1 MPEINVDNN
10 FTSINPASVNNVELN
25 KQSDEL
31 DQADF
36 IQLLVAQVKNQDP
49 TKPMDPSQFMSQLT
63 QSSMVNGINEL
74 QKSFDSLATKLSS
87 DQSLQAANLVGKSVL
102 LASDQ
107 GYLATGNSISGQLS
121 LEGNASDVTLN
132 IFNSQGEKIKSLPL
146 GGSNEGELQFK
157 WDGIADDG
165 SVASAGNYLVTAEA
179 LINGQQ
185 QAVEVALDYRI
196 ESINVNRNTDGS
208 QAGTLLNLASGQSIS
223 LSDVLEIK

>member
-1 MPEINVDNN
+1 MPEINVDNS
-10 FTSINPASVNNVELN
+10 FTSINPASVNDAALNKPNDELN
-25 KQSDEL
+25 
-31 DQADF
+31 QADF
-36 IQLLVAQVKNQDP
+36 IELLVAQVKNQDP

-102 LASDQ
+102 ITSDQ
-107 GYLATGNSISGQLS
+107 GYLATGDSISGQLN
-121 LEGNASDVTLN
+121 LDKNASDVTVN
-132 IFNSQGEKIKSLPL
+132 IYNAQGVQVKSLPL
-146 GGSNEGELQFK
+146 GSSNDGELQFK

-165 SVASAGNYLVTAEA
+165 SVAPKGNYLVTAEA
-179 LINGQQ
+179 FVSGQK
-185 QAVEVALDYRI
+185 QAVEVTLDYRI
-196 ESINVNRNTDGS
+196 ESINVNRSTDGS